1 MIVVHTQ
8 EVAFFSVKGF
18 LLKWF
23 PRAKVS
29 REFKTFV
36 RVVQSYHLQ
45 MWDCLKETIKEIF
58 LKKSRE

>member
-45 MWDCLKETIKEIF
+45 M
-58 LKKSRE
+58 